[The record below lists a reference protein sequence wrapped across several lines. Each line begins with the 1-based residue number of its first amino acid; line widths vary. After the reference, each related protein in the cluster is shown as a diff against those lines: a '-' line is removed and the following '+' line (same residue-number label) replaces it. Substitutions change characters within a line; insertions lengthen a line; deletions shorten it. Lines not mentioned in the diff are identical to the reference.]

1 MINTVI
7 KRDGRIVEFDK
18 TKVTN
23 AILGAMK
30 DVDNISR
37 DVANRITNDISKL
50 EIEEIHVED
59 LQDLVEEKLMASKMK
74 DVARTYVR
82 YRYDREKNRA
92 LSKDLNERYNEF
104 ISLIKETSVVT
115 FIAIMDVTKVFQD
128 YAGSSSDF
136 FTFYIT
142 LAVIYLVIVLLI
154 TLLIKVI
161 EKRLRRNE
169 R

>member
-1 MINTVI
+1 MSSVVLPQAVKNIIPT
-7 KRDGRIVEFDK
+7 
-18 TKVTN
+18 
-23 AILGAMK
+23 LG
-30 DVDNISR
+30 
-37 DVANRITNDISKL
+37 
-50 EIEEIHVED
+50 
-59 LQDLVEEKLMASKMK
+59 
-74 DVARTYVR
+74 
-82 YRYDREKNRA
+82 
-92 LSKDLNERYNEF
+92 NEF

-142 LAVIYLVIVLLI
+142 LALVYLVIVLLI
-154 TLLIKVI
+154 TLLIKLI